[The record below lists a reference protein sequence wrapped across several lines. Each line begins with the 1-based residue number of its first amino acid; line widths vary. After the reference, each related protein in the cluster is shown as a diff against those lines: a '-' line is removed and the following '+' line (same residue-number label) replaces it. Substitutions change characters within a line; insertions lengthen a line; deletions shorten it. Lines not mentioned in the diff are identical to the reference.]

1 MSSQILYKFRSG
13 TTFEALPLPGSS
25 ARLLDIKKAIVTA
38 KKLDQGSMDFDLSV
52 KDANSGVEYK
62 DESALLPRGTRLVVH
77 RLPAQRGQGILAKI
91 ARSQQY
97 GGGYG
102 NAAAEPLQQHTP
114 SDFYTID
121 SRAHD
126 EDEEFISSAP
136 PPPTVPDVNKDE
148 QELARIQ
155 AFIETEAAVRTVPS
169 SSRATMMRGGRGGG
183 GPAGSG
189 PPPRAPAG
197 GNFHEQ
203 QRHHQPRPNADP
215 ELREQEVQLKKRPT
229 GIPRTFQSLT
239 APLNAASD
247 GGSGVAIPQ
256 IQPNTIGFDQLVQRG
271 GGQSENAS
279 GTKRD
284 LDYAIK
290 VTGTTVPE
298 YLQCAI
304 CHGVVRDAMMLPWD
318 TEGRTVCERCIRDA
332 LSQNGFCC
340 PLTHKEGCSPD
351 DLLPNYALR
360 KAADQFIQD
369 VMKKIQEIEDQAKL
383 EEDILVPEMG
393 GVGKVKVLEGDM
405 ADGGVLLT
413 RRASAAD
420 QKRKKEEEDPFG
432 GGDDDFGGDIFA
444 VAEEERDN
452 EAVTAGDE
460 DANSVAIE
468 SKQAP
473 GVKKEED
480 LLEPSQTPMVSVGFS
495 DRGAVVKVEP
505 TMERN
510 LKVEI
515 SSDSPTVDG
524 SASISSAPV
533 KHWSSGPPSHQHIND
548 GQRYESSSNHGS
560 APSHKISGNDPLATN
575 RRSRLPAGYSMGP
588 ASVVVESATVTDA
601 GNSTNAIERAPSAH
615 SPRDAATVDQSSLDR
630 AYRGGRYLG
639 GRGGSVGYVSPRYDS
654 AQRSGGRGAHQDL
667 HRVQRNEVSFLMRWL
682 LC

>member
-1 MSSQILYKFRSG
+1 MASQILYKFRSG

-25 ARLLDIKKAIVTA
+25 ARLLDIKKAIVAA

-52 KDANSGVEYK
+52 KDANSGVEYE
-62 DESALLPRGTRLVVH
+62 DENAHLPRGTRLIVH

-102 NAAAEPLQQHTP
+102 SAVAGPAQQHTP

-126 EDEEFISSAP
+126 EDEEFVSSAP
-136 PPPTVPDVNKDE
+136 PPPPPPTAPDINKDE

-155 AFIETEAAVRTVPS
+155 AFMETEAAVRTIPS
-169 SSRATMMRGGRGGG
+169 SSRAMMMRGGRGSG
-183 GPAGSG
+183 GPAGTG
-189 PPPRAPAG
+189 PAPRAPSG

-203 QRHHQPRPNADP
+203 QRHFQPRPNADP
-215 ELREQEVQLKKRPT
+215 ELRDQEVQLKKRPT
-229 GIPRTFQSLT
+229 GIPRTFQSLA
-239 APLNAASD
+239 APPNAAGE

-318 TEGRTVCERCIRDA
+318 TEGRTVCEKCIRDA
-332 LSQNGFCC
+332 LTQNGFCC
-340 PLTHKEGCSPD
+340 PLTQKEGCSPD
-351 DLLPNYALR
+351 DLLPNYGLR

-369 VMKKIQEIEDQAKL
+369 VMKKIQEIEDHARL
-383 EEDILVPEMG
+383 EEEIMVPEMG
-393 GVGKVKVLEGDM
+393 GKGKVLEGDM

-420 QKRKKEEEDPFG
+420 QKRKTEEEDPFG
-432 GGDDDFGGDIFA
+432 AGDDDFGGDIFA
-444 VAEEERDN
+444 VTVDASAENDN
-452 EAVTAGDE
+452 DVVAAGDE
-460 DANSVAIE
+460 AADTVALE
-468 SKQAP
+468 SKQAS
-473 GVKKEED
+473 GVKKED
-480 LLEPSQTPMVSVGFS
+480 VSSAPSQTPIVSNGFF
-495 DRGAVVKVEP
+495 DRSAELKAEP
-505 TMERN
+505 KMEGN
-510 LKVEI
+510 LKVET
-515 SSDSPTVDG
+515 SSDSPTVH
-524 SASISSAPV
+524 SALSPSSVSV
-533 KHWSSGPPSHQHIND
+533 KNGPSGPPSNRQQTD
-548 GQRYESSSNHGS
+548 GQRDDSSYNHS
-560 APSHKISGNDPLATN
+560 TASLQKIAANDPFTTI

-588 ASVVVESATVTDA
+588 ASGVVESASYADTA
-601 GNSTNAIERAPSAH
+601 NSTNFLERAPSAH
-615 SPRDAATVDQSSLDR
+615 SSRDAATVDRS
-630 AYRGGRYLG
+630 YRGGRHYG
-639 GRGGSVGYVSPRYDS
+639 GRGRFAGHVSPRFDS
-654 AQRSGGRGAHQDL
+654 THRGGGRGTYHES
-667 HRVQRNEVSFLMRWL
+667 HRAARNEVSF
-682 LC
+682 